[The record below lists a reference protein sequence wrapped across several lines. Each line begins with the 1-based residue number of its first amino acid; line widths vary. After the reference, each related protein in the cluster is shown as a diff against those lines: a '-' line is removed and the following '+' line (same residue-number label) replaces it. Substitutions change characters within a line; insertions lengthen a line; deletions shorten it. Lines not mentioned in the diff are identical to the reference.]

1 MINKDRGDENA
12 ICLHFLPYVLN
23 ICRKFAF
30 LISQQCKNFENR
42 STFDKVTDSLKVGTF
57 LRHSVYIKLFR
68 FFYPE
73 QDGLLYVTVCNYSL
87 CNFSITTLRKKL
99 QLILAIT
106 LIFCMHFV

>member
-1 MINKDRGDENA
+1 MIDKDRGDENA

-42 STFDKVTDSLKVGTF
+42 STFAKVTDSLKVGTF

-68 FFYPE
+68 FFIQSKMVYCMS
-73 QDGLLYVTVCNYSL
+73 LYVTIL
-87 CNFSITTLRKKL
+87 C
-99 QLILAIT
+99 AIS
-106 LIFCMHFV
+106 V